1 MTSRL
6 PVRWRFFAVIFLL
19 SFLAYM
25 MRQNIHVAGEQMMP
39 ELNLSEIEMGWVYA
53 SFVWGYAISQ
63 LPGGVLGQRF
73 GPRRTLMVAG
83 LLWIIAS
90 ALTGFLPGLYFTS
103 SLGVLGTL
111 IVVRFLLGVAHAPM
125 FPVQAAA
132 VQRWFPVGQ
141 WAMPNAI
148 ASTGLTL
155 GAAVA
160 QPLVAFIMVYWGWR
174 MSFYVFVPVGVG
186 LFALWWWYA
195 RDDPSE
201 HPAMTLTELSV
212 IKANRTA
219 LTQNQGFDAWKQLI
233 RNRETLLLSGA
244 YFSQCYVFYLFFTW
258 FFHYLVTEL
267 GFGILETGVL
277 AALPW
282 ITGAVTATLGG
293 LACDALCKRLGSRWG
308 CRLPAIIGLSCAGTF
323 LYVGLYSSSP
333 YLGVFLLSLCFASTQ
348 FTEGAFWSAQTFV
361 AGPYT
366 APACG
371 VMNTGGN
378 LAGII
383 VATLLPFLASYFGW
397 AAALSTGTMVALFG
411 AGLWLLIRADRPFQP
426 LKRSS
431 D

>member
-267 GFGILETGVL
+267 GFGILET
-277 AALPW
+277 
-282 ITGAVTATLGG
+282 
-293 LACDALCKRLGSRWG
+293 
-308 CRLPAIIGLSCAGTF
+308 
-323 LYVGLYSSSP
+323 
-333 YLGVFLLSLCFASTQ
+333 VFWRHCP
-348 FTEGAFWSAQTFV
+348 G
-361 AGPYT
+361 
-366 APACG
+366 
-371 VMNTGGN
+371 
-378 LAGII
+378 
-383 VATLLPFLASYFGW
+383 
-397 AAALSTGTMVALFG
+397 
-411 AGLWLLIRADRPFQP
+411 
-426 LKRSS
+426 
-431 D
+431 